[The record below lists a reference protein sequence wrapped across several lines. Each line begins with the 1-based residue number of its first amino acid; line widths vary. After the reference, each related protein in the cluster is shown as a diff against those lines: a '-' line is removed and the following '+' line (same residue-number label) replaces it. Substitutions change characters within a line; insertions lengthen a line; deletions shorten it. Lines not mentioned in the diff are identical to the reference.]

1 MTKVWKHWN
10 LCRKWSGP
18 SLNKL
23 VFLLNPSSWE
33 TWASS
38 SCLDGEALDLWE
50 SISWAKWRVKH
61 PNWQR
66 AVELFR
72 TPHCPSRWSW
82 ARWFTGRGWGAWA
95 GVCCGR
101 RAVRR
106 VCWSVSCPP
115 LDVSCRGGA
124 LPSPDRCADWEG
136 FQVQGRKSG
145 QLTPCQDLLRQ
156 IGK

>member
-10 LCRKWSGP
+10 RCRKWSGP

-23 VFLLNPSSWE
+23 VFLLNPLSWE

-50 SISWAKWRVKH
+50 SISWAKWRVKR

-82 ARWFTGRGWGAWA
+82 ARWFTGRGGGPGQVLAAA
-95 GVCCGR
+95 GERWEGEF
-101 RAVRR
+101 AGP
-106 VCWSVSCPP
+106 SP
-115 LDVSCRGGA
+115 A
-124 LPSPDRCADWEG
+124 LPWMCLAEEGRCPALTD
-136 FQVQGRKSG
+136 VQ
-145 QLTPCQDLLRQ
+145 T
-156 IGK
+156 GKVSRYRVGKVGN